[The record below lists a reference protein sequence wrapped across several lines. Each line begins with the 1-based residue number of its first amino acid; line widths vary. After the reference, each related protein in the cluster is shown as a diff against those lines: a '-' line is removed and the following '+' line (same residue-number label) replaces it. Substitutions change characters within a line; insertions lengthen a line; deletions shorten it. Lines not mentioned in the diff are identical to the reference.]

1 VQGIIDIQGAD
12 GPGVKTRQLLQA
24 TLPPIVTNPDPV
36 AAGELTAFCLVATCL
51 GLAHPNP
58 SFLSAVSSDSHLF
71 ACFCRGTVLLNS
83 SVHWLHSH
91 IWHSSLHSG
100 HQWAECWRDWHRSGW
115 AGHQWQQWAGITP
128 PAHAD
133 VYLFCW
139 GDQCNLQWLCSD
151 QVEGR
156 QQLR

>member
-1 VQGIIDIQGAD
+1 M
-12 GPGVKTRQLLQA
+12 QA
-24 TLPPIVTNPDPV
+24 TLPPNVTNPDPV
-36 AAGELTAFCLVATCL
+36 AAGELSACCLFA
-51 GLAHPNP
+51 
-58 SFLSAVSSDSHLF
+58 SFLLSSFYSHSPAWHTTSHFFSAALSCTSQLS
-71 ACFCRGTVLLNS
+71 AWFCRGSVLLNS

-91 IWHSSLHSG
+91 TWHSSLHSR
-100 HQWAECWRDWHRSGW
+100 HQWAKCWGHWHRSGW
-115 AGHQWQQWAGITP
+115 AGHQWQQWAGVIP
-128 PAHAD
+128 AAHAD